1 MKGGDGRVP
10 QFQGS
15 GKDSCA
21 GDRFETKMKMLV
33 GEGIGRREADPFGGH
48 EMKLFDFGIRI
59 LALAAGVASAVAAWG
74 V

>member
-1 MKGGDGRVP
+1 
-10 QFQGS
+10 
-15 GKDSCA
+15 
-21 GDRFETKMKMLV
+21 MKMLV